1 VAARLAFAALIQE
14 DSLVDST
21 LDISDSGAP
30 APYTHLG
37 ERAVGFVQDKGG
49 SVTEESLIA
58 FVFGTSGPPSLWQ
71 PLLRQVL
78 ASEDRLLI
86 RPDGR
91 WSLIR
96 PILSAP
102 TGALSSFV
110 AIDVETTGLHPLSQ
124 RIIEIALVRFTDGDV
139 SDRFST
145 LVNPDKK
152 IPKFIS
158 TLTSITNESV
168 EESPRFAEIAG
179 TVESFLESALLIGH
193 NVGFDINFINAELGR
208 AGRPQLIN
216 ERLDTMGL
224 ASRLV
229 PGLRRPS
236 LDKVAIHLGFAPRKI
251 HRAELDAELTGN
263 VALQL
268 AARAKDLGI
277 DSVDRLRAIGR
288 PAQNAPADNVNR
300 GRSLLDRSILTEIP
314 KCPGVYLMHDV
325 NDRIIYIGKAKNLRD
340 RVSSYF
346 SQPLGYTRK
355 MDGLLESI
363 ARIETVETGSELAA
377 LLLESQLIRRYQ
389 PRYNVVMRA
398 SEEYPYIRVELANA
412 WPRITLVKTRKADGS
427 VYFGPFRSRKAAG
440 IAIELVNDNYPLR
453 TCSRSFKNAK
463 SYGSPCIQ
471 LDLGKCAGP
480 CVGRADRDLYMSHVR
495 EAVSFFDGEDET
507 LINRLHS
514 QLEESAEKLDYER
527 ARKLR
532 NSIQLLHN
540 LVGAHRQLKEAND
553 NNTLLLV
560 QPGRTSNSRDVMLV
574 IQGRL
579 WSVSTEHSGSKAEV
593 LTQRLR
599 TAWNRFKAT
608 GLPVLDHHALDDVTI
623 LNRWITRN
631 DGIPAI
637 IRFDH
642 RNDRIDWNVLSER
655 ALAPADVIFAAVP
668 VEDSLIEETQS
679 DELKGVET
687 DILISMVAAS
697 SSDDVEI
704 SSSFA

>member
-1 VAARLAFAALIQE
+1 MATRTAFVAWFRE
-14 DSLVDST
+14 ESLVDST

-30 APYTHLG
+30 APYTNLG
-37 ERAVGFVQDKGG
+37 ERAVGFVRDKGG
-49 SVTEESLIA
+49 SVTEEALIA

-78 ASEDRLLI
+78 SAEDRLLI

-91 WSLIR
+91 WSLIQ

-102 TGALSSFV
+102 SGALSSFV
-110 AIDVETTGLHPLSQ
+110 AIDVETTGLHPLTQ
-124 RIIEIALVRFTDGDV
+124 RIIEIALVRFTDGEV

-145 LVNPDKK
+145 LINPDKR

-168 EESPRFAEIAG
+168 EESPRFAAIAG
-179 TVESFLESALLIGH
+179 TVESFLEGALLVGH

-208 AGRPQLIN
+208 ANRPQLIN

-268 AARAKDLGI
+268 AARANDLGI

-300 GRSLLDRSILTEIP
+300 GRSLLDRSILAEMP
-314 KCPGVYLMHDV
+314 KRPGVYLMHDV

-412 WPRITLVKTRKADGS
+412 WPRITLVKARKADGS
-427 VYFGPFRSRKAAG
+427 VYFGPFRSRKAAR

-463 SYGSPCIQ
+463 SFGSHCIQ

-480 CVGRADRDLYMSHVR
+480 CVGRADRDLYMAHVR

-507 LINRLHS
+507 LINRMHT
-514 QLEESAEKLDYER
+514 QLEECAERLDYER

-532 NSIQLLHN
+532 NSIQLLQN

-560 QPGRTSNSRDVMLV
+560 QPGRDAGSRDVMLV
-574 IQGRL
+574 IRGRL
-579 WSVSTEHSGSKAEV
+579 WSVSTESSGSDANA
-593 LTQRLR
+593 LANRLEA
-599 TAWNRFKAT
+599 AWKRFESN
-608 GLPVLDHHALDDVTI
+608 GLPVLDHDSQSLDH
-623 LNRWITRN
+623 
-631 DGIPAI
+631 P
-637 IRFDH
+637 
-642 RNDRIDWNVLSER
+642 
-655 ALAPADVIFAAVP
+655 
-668 VEDSLIEETQS
+668 Q
-679 DELKGVET
+679 
-687 DILISMVAAS
+687 
-697 SSDDVEI
+697 
-704 SSSFA
+704 